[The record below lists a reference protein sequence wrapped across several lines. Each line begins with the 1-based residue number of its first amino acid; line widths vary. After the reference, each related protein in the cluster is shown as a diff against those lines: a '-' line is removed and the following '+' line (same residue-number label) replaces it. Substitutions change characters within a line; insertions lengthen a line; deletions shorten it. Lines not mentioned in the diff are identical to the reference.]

1 MESTLE
7 ISLSDKSTKKLK
19 VLVLSVV
26 EQYLIFLYSVADE
39 YLNSSNNENT
49 CKLKFEEIRQ
59 DLYDFVKQHSG
70 LVLIN

>member
-59 DLYDFVKQHSG
+59 DLNDFVRQHSG

>member
-1 MESTLE
+1 MESILE
-7 ISLSDKSTKKLK
+7 ISLSDESTKKLK
-19 VLVLSVV
+19 VLVLSIV

-59 DLYDFVKQHSG
+59 DLYDFVRQHSG

>member
-59 DLYDFVKQHSG
+59 DLYDFVRQHSG

>member
-1 MESTLE
+1 MKSTLE

-19 VLVLSVV
+19 VLVLSIV
-26 EQYLIFLYSVADE
+26 EQYLLFLYSVADE

-59 DLYDFVKQHSG
+59 DLYDFVRQHSG